1 MNKPTPFGKQTFA
14 EYEKEVKDFKA
25 FNLKAEK
32 VERIELGIT
41 EDFKGILKASNNNFK
56 NSEKMV
62 SEASTIN
69 DIAFKILQKQIQLDE
84 TADEI
89 NKNADNL
96 WKEFSRMAKELDI
109 NPKEAPAYK
118 TYNEILSNLLSKP
131 RERSVSNVLTM
142 RLS

>member
-1 MNKPTPFGKQTFA
+1 MKPTQEQILNALNKLVRENKT
-14 EYEKEVKDFKA
+14 E
-25 FNLKAEK
+25 LKAEK
-32 VERIELGIT
+32 IELGIA

-69 DIAFKILQKQIQLDE
+69 DIAFKILMKQVKLDE

-96 WKEFSRMAKELDI
+96 WKEFSRMAKELGI
-109 NPKEAPAYK
+109 NPKDAPAYK
-118 TYNEILSNLLSKP
+118 TYNEILSDLLS
-131 RERSVSNVLTM
+131 RSNEKSVLDVLKM
-142 RLS
+142 RLN

>member
-1 MNKPTPFGKQTFA
+1 MNTPTPLGKTYK
-14 EYEKEVKDFKA
+14 EYEKELKEFK
-25 FNLKAEK
+25 LSKVEK
-32 VERIELGIT
+32 IERIELGIT

-69 DIAFKILQKQIQLDE
+69 DIAFKILMKQVKLDE

-96 WKEFSRMAKELDI
+96 WKEFSRMAKELGI
-109 NPKEAPAYK
+109 NPKDTPAYK
-118 TYNEILSNLLSKP
+118 TYNEILSDLLS
-131 RERSVSNVLTM
+131 RSNEKSVLNVLTM
-142 RLS
+142 RLN

>member
-1 MNKPTPFGKQTFA
+1 MNKPTPFGKTYK
-14 EYEKEVKDFKA
+14 EYTEAVEKFELSKTNVQKI
-25 FNLKAEK
+25 EK
-32 VERIELGIT
+32 IELGIT

-62 SEASTIN
+62 AEASTIN
-69 DIAFKILQKQIQLDE
+69 DVAVKILHKQIKLDE

-96 WKEFSRMAKELDI
+96 WKEFSRMAKELGI

-118 TYNEILSNLLSKP
+118 TYNEILSDLLS
-131 RERSVSNVLTM
+131 RSNEDSVLSVLKM
-142 RLS
+142 RLN

>member
-14 EYEKEVKDFKA
+14 EYEKEVKEYKA

-69 DIAFKILQKQIQLDE
+69 DIAFKILQKQIKLDE

-96 WKEFSRMAKELDI
+96 WKEFSRMAKELGI

>member
-1 MNKPTPFGKQTFA
+1 MNKPTPFGKTYK
-14 EYEKEVKDFKA
+14 EYTEAVEKFELSKA
-25 FNLKAEK
+25 QK
-32 VERIELGIT
+32 VEKIELGIT

-62 SEASTIN
+62 AEASTIN
-69 DIAFKILQKQIQLDE
+69 DIAFKILQKQIKLDE

-96 WKEFSRMAKELDI
+96 WKEFSRMAKELGI

-118 TYNEILSNLLSKP
+118 TYNEILSDLLS
-131 RERSVSNVLTM
+131 RSNEGSVLDVLKM
-142 RLS
+142 RLN